1 MISLLLLV
9 KVTIVLALGGAGYLC
24 SRRFTPGTRHALC
37 AITLG
42 MSALVPF
49 TALYSPVRA
58 PRVFL
63 FAANSVNSA
72 APTNLA
78 LSHWLNFLSMAGL
91 CVVLA
96 RFTIGSFIS
105 LGRHGAALPPAT
117 QRGACKFALRPFQ
130 PQSYGGGCSLS
141 CSFHARR
148 EIGPLNAG
156 ASQLL
161 TNWRIWSAGTI
172 GVRCWPLPHS
182 RRYGSGDNRPYA
194 SS

>member
-96 RFTIGSFIS
+96 RFTIGVIY
-105 LGRHGAALPPAT
+105 LAWQTR
-117 QRGACKFALRPFQ
+117 RG
-130 PQSYGGGCSLS
+130 
-141 CSFHARR
+141 
-148 EIGPLNAG
+148 
-156 ASQLL
+156 
-161 TNWRIWSAGTI
+161 
-172 GVRCWPLPHS
+172 V
-182 RRYGSGDNRPYA
+182 A
-194 SS
+194 SSDTARGVQIRFAPVSTPILWGWLQPVVLLPLEARDWSIE